1 MSSIR
6 MVKHVEAGDCAI
18 RTFGSDVRVAEGQ
31 RRLLGVT
38 SRVETLRRPDAYASQ
53 VPVGAGCWLG
63 SAGEGEH
70 VTTMDRGNAGSCA
83 NAEIRVRTSTGC
95 ELWRVAHEENG
106 YGELTSTCSSGNEES
121 VGRALKKTSV
131 PRAEIF
137 LTTKLDQK
145 DHSRVLEALEISL
158 AKLGVD
164 YVDLYLM
171 HWPMAFDESGRT
183 LQPEESPTFVE
194 TWLEMEKTLDAGDY
208 FHFAKGR
215 VSALTIRVFEGKAK
229 AIGVSNFS
237 IKTLSEL
244 LAKATVVP
252 AVNQVELHPCLP
264 QHDLLAFC
272 RAKGI
277 QLTAYT
283 PLGKHKFADDP
294 TIRSIAE
301 AHGPGVTSAHVLLSW
316 GVQRGTAVIPKSLN
330 PTRLQE
336 NLRVSAPTFTACQQ
350 DARYS
355 RTRFEQLIEL
365 NTSEMDALNN
375 LHKKP
380 GMHRSMCGFHSQ
392 ALGGSCFGWTYK
404 QLGWEMTAGG
414 IHL

>member
-1 MSSIR
+1 MQKNS
-6 MVKHVEAGDCAI
+6 VCPHFNLNNG
-18 RTFGSDVRVAEGQ
+18 
-31 RRLLGVT
+31 
-38 SRVETLRRPDAYASQ
+38 ASM
-53 VPVGAGCWLG
+53 PAVGIGCWLG
-63 SAGEGEH
+63 SAGEGVH
-70 VTTMDRGNAGSCA
+70 VTTMVETALNLGYRHID
-83 NAEIRVRTSTGC
+83 TSHM
-95 ELWRVAHEENG
+95 RRM
-106 YGELTSTCSSGNEES
+106 GNEES

-131 PRAEIF
+131 PRDDIF

-145 DHSRVLEALEISL
+145 DHSRVFEALEISL
-158 AKLGVD
+158 AKLGVE

-194 TWLEMEKTLDAGDY
+194 TWKDMEKILAT
-208 FHFAKGR
+208 
-215 VSALTIRVFEGKAK
+215 GKAK

-244 LAKATVVP
+244 LEKATVVP

-272 RAKGI
+272 AERGI

-301 AHGPGVTSAHVLLSW
+301 AHGPGVTPAHVLLSW

-336 NLRVSAPTFTACQQ
+336 NLR
-350 DARYS
+350 
-355 RTRFEQLIEL
+355 LIEL